1 MFPGTHASG
10 NYVLMQ
16 RRKRDLHTCR
26 PREGQALVGS
36 TVHRRDAD
44 SQYASVHCREKIVL
58 GGMKRSIGT
67 VGVDYDNSL
76 VETTIGFYKTGATR
90 KDPAV
95 SDGPLRSVRDV
106 EWLTR
111 RRTLTC
117 GH

>member
-1 MFPGTHASG
+1 MKAKRWSD
-10 NYVLMQ
+10 
-16 RRKRDLHTCR
+16 RRSIAATPTRNT
-26 PREGQALVGS
+26 PP
-36 TVHRRDAD
+36 
-44 SQYASVHCREKIVL
+44 VHCREKIVL

-106 EWLTR
+106 E
-111 RRTLTC
+111 
-117 GH
+117 